1 MNDKIRIARAVKRAK
16 TIARLIGVGL
26 LAYGLYLSAG
36 HITEIGFAIRL
47 DPIEAHTLFVFID
60 VVALFGKLLTAV
72 YFVARTRRIGYKLM
86 GLGGGLS
93 LACNIAAGA
102 IHGDWGRAAYGA
114 FIVGMIVLIEY
125 ATVNIKGKT
134 INTEGRKPRAQ
145 APATMPTSATRTW
158 SPARRAAHVASKA
171 NGIPAQPSAAA
182 SKP

>member
-26 LAYGLYLSAG
+26 LAYGLYISAG
-36 HITEIGFAIRL
+36 HITEIGFAL
-47 DPIEAHTLFVFID
+47 KLASAEAHTLFVFID
-60 VVALFGKLLTAV
+60 VVALFGKLLTAS
-72 YFVARTRRIGYKLM
+72 YFVARTRRIGYRLM
-86 GLGGGLS
+86 GMGGGLS
-93 LACNIAAGA
+93 LACNIMAGVILGA
-102 IHGDWGRAAYGA
+102 YGRAIYGA

-145 APATMPTSATRTW
+145 APAATTSAIRTW

-171 NGIPAQPSAAA
+171 ATQVPAQRATVQQP
-182 SKP
+182 